1 VWAIISPTFTRVG
14 KSKSSRSKHQNK
26 ETTTPRLCLLVNKQ
40 PLEVEVRHAQDL
52 KLKQFTDGNDKRA
65 DRVHY
70 NESDFDYPELKVKD

>member
-1 VWAIISPTFTRVG
+1 
-14 KSKSSRSKHQNK
+14 
-26 ETTTPRLCLLVNKQ
+26 VNKQ

-70 NESDFDYPELKVKD
+70 NESDFDYPELKVKE

>member
-1 VWAIISPTFTRVG
+1 M
-14 KSKSSRSKHQNK
+14 
-26 ETTTPRLCLLVNKQ
+26 NKQ

-70 NESDFDYPELKVKD
+70 NESDFDYPELKVKECMTCTTMLELCQASRQAMSGPTQAIC